1 MGCIGSKEQGAAY
14 RAPDE
19 QLVAKGGAAKLHG
32 ADATASATDTGGK
45 AVVDPLPDATKP
57 AQQQQLQ
64 AQQSTQ
70 QEQEQEQQQQQQQQA
85 DEKAEAKPEPEFQSA
100 PHPET
105 EETRIATLHGLGVL
119 DTVRA
124 VWQWFSQHALIS
136 GHLQQCKSH
145 LGEVPRIAM
154 HACAKGFQ
162 IHSGLRFGCVCTKLA
177 AAGHTN
183 SLHLLP
189 HLSPETQAA
198 APLIKKG
205 G

>member
-1 MGCIGSKEQGAAY
+1 MLLRKACIRVALTPQFIIMGCIGSKEQGAAY

-19 QLVAKGGAAKLHG
+19 QLVANGGAAKLHG

-57 AQQQQLQ
+57 AQQQQQ

-70 QEQEQEQQQQQQQQA
+70 QEQEQQQQQA

-124 VWQWFSQHALIS
+124 VWQWFSQHALILLQATF
-136 GHLQQCKSH
+136 GHARTIRVRLRVFPC
-145 LGEVPRIAM
+145 M
-154 HACAKGFQ
+154 HM
-162 IHSGLRFGCVCTKLA
+162 LRVSRSIVG
-177 AAGHTN
+177 
-183 SLHLLP
+183 
-189 HLSPETQAA
+189 
-198 APLIKKG
+198 
-205 G
+205 